1 MGSVRLRG
9 AVFQSCELFL
19 LSVGGR
25 ETEVGVGSGARKGNL
40 PETLELPLPVSGRG
54 MPPPPPPLSEAKAA
68 ETLEHVFYVP
78 AAAFSSASAAS
89 AFMIRLI
96 RA

>member
-1 MGSVRLRG
+1 M
-9 AVFQSCELFL
+9 FQSCELFL

-54 MPPPPPPLSEAKAA
+54 MLLPPPSEAEAA
-68 ETLEHVFYVP
+68 ETLERVFYVP
-78 AAAFSSASAAS
+78 AAAFFLGISSFCLHDSS
-89 AFMIRLI
+89 Y
-96 RA
+96 

>member
-1 MGSVRLRG
+1 M
-9 AVFQSCELFL
+9 
-19 LSVGGR
+19 
-25 ETEVGVGSGARKGNL
+25 GSGARKGNL

-54 MPPPPPPLSEAKAA
+54 MLLPPPSEAEAA
-68 ETLEHVFYVP
+68 ETLARVFYVP

>member
-1 MGSVRLRG
+1 M
-9 AVFQSCELFL
+9 FQSCELFL

-54 MPPPPPPLSEAKAA
+54 MLLLPPPPPPSEAEAA

-89 AFMIRLI
+89 AFTIRLI

>member
-1 MGSVRLRG
+1 M
-9 AVFQSCELFL
+9 
-19 LSVGGR
+19 
-25 ETEVGVGSGARKGNL
+25 GSGARKRNL
-40 PETLELPLPVSGRG
+40 PERLELPLPVSGRG
-54 MPPPPPPLSEAKAA
+54 MLLLQPSEAEAA
-68 ETLEHVFYVP
+68 ETLKHVFYVP

>member
-1 MGSVRLRG
+1 M
-9 AVFQSCELFL
+9 
-19 LSVGGR
+19 
-25 ETEVGVGSGARKGNL
+25 GSGARKRNL

-54 MPPPPPPLSEAKAA
+54 MLLLPPSEAEAA
-68 ETLEHVFYVP
+68 EMLKHVFYVP